1 MALFNKKSKY
11 IRINPNRSR
20 SGDKSTLPEVP
31 DELFA
36 KCPSCKHTIYS
47 KDLGVEKV
55 CPFCA
60 YNFRISAMDRLS
72 LVADADTFTEFF
84 TGIDSEDPLK
94 FPGYLDK
101 LAATKAKTGLD
112 EAVLTGVATIKGQK
126 TALAIMDSSFIMASM
141 G

>member
-55 CPFCA
+55 CPFCE

-84 TGIDSEDPLK
+84 TGIDWPIRV
-94 FPGYLDK
+94 LDRW
-101 LAATKAKTGLD
+101 LST
-112 EAVLTGVATIKGQK
+112 VP
-126 TALAIMDSSFIMASM
+126 
-141 G
+141 